1 MQQKEARVAEING
14 KQMKK
19 FNHQDQEQFKLTECL
34 VSMLYLSYQVYG
46 ANRVWEVALLKVN
59 FLHFR

>member
-1 MQQKEARVAEING
+1 MQQKEAREAEING

-34 VSMLYLSYQVYG
+34 VSMLYLSY
-46 ANRVWEVALLKVN
+46 
-59 FLHFR
+59 